1 MKFLI
6 AAGLRATCA
15 GVAGLLAC
23 TALEAPAQSPNY
35 EPGAAQKLAADAN
48 TFVDCLLPGAVRRLG
63 AGVTYLAARKPQ
75 VLKVAECEV
84 RGGEYVLYDRADPKI
99 AFKIWEAAA
108 NAGDADA
115 QRRLAQIYEMGL
127 TGEPD
132 YRNAATWYRKAA
144 EQGNHAA
151 ALALAA
157 LYETGLGVN
166 KDAEEARR
174 WYERARNPSKA
185 RDGGAVRD
193 VERLNRELQEKERR
207 LTELE
212 SKLAQ
217 GAAAAQAAQT
227 EIAQAKKAWEE
238 SLKSAGQQAAPVA
251 LLEPRRE
258 RPVIELVDPNLVRA
272 GSTSAFNVRGQVQVK
287 KITGWVNL
295 GRALSRV
302 TVNNAAAELDHNG
315 FFSQD
320 VKLAGETTPVSVV
333 ALSKDGKR
341 DELNFSLRA
350 ANAPAPEKV
359 QALREKPP
367 AGVGRMYALVIGNN
381 GYRVWPKLETAV
393 DDAKTIAGVLT
404 KKYGYQV
411 NLLIDVTADEIIAA
425 LNDYVATLKESDVL
439 LVYYAGHGQLD
450 TKNKRAHW
458 IPVNGETQ
466 RDTYWIPSYRVTD
479 LVNKMKAKKV
489 LVISD
494 SCYSGGLAADLTGVV
509 AGVRPGLGAEGKS
522 RAVDA
527 LWDMVSRTILTS
539 GMLAPVLDDE
549 GTGKSKHS
557 LFARALLEVLDEA
570 QGVLT
575 GDSLYTAVHARV
587 VYRAQKLKFDQTP
600 FYTGLAHAGHE
611 GGDFLFVPTPAR

>member
-1 MKFLI
+1 MNPSR
-6 AAGLRATCA
+6 ARRLRAFS
-15 GVAGLLAC
+15 VALALFVPP
-23 TALEAPAQSPNY
+23 AFQAWAQAPAYQ
-35 EPGAAQKLAADAN
+35 PGAAQKLAADMN
-48 TFVDCLLPGAVRRLG
+48 TYVDCLLPGAVRRLG

-99 AFKIWEAAA
+99 AFKIWESAA

-127 TGEPD
+127 SGEPD
-132 YRNAATWYRKAA
+132 YKNAALWYRKSA
-144 EQGNHAA
+144 EQGNQAA
-151 ALALAA
+151 AMALAA
-157 LYETGLGVN
+157 LYESGLGVA
-166 KDAEEARR
+166 KDPEEARR
-174 WYERARNPSKA
+174 WYERARNPSKS
-185 RDGGAVRD
+185 RDPGRESSQSRE
-193 VERLNRELQEKERR
+193 VEKLTRELQEKERK

-212 SKLAQ
+212 AKVAQGTAASQAEIAKAKQEWLDSIKLA
-217 GAAAAQAAQT
+217 
-227 EIAQAKKAWEE
+227 
-238 SLKSAGQQAAPVA
+238 GQPTTPSTA

-258 RPVIELVDPNLVRA
+258 RPVIELVDPNLVRPT
-272 GSTSAFNVRGQVQVK
+272 TSFNIRGQMQVK

-295 GRALSRV
+295 GARASRV
-302 TVNNAAAELDHNG
+302 TVNSANAELDKNG

-320 VKLAGETTPVSVV
+320 VTLTGATTPVSIV

-341 DELNFSLRA
+341 DELNFSLRSA
-350 ANAPAPEKV
+350 TASAPETV
-359 QALREKPP
+359 EALREKPP
-367 AGVGRMYALVIGNN
+367 AGVGKLNALIIGNN
-381 GYRVWPKLETAV
+381 TYRQWPKLETAV
-393 DDAKTIAGVLT
+393 EDARTVAAVLS
-404 KKYGYQV
+404 KKYGYKT
-411 NLLIDVTADEIIAA
+411 NLLIDVTADEIISA
-425 LNDYVATLKESDVL
+425 LNDYVTALGENDVL
-439 LVYYAGHGQLD
+439 IVYYAGHGMLD

-509 AGVRPGLGAEGKS
+509 AGVRPGLTDEGKS

-527 LWDMVSRTILTS
+527 LWGVVSRTILTS
-539 GMLAPVLDDE
+539 GMLSPVLDDE

-557 LFARALLEVLDEA
+557 LFAKALLEVLEEA
-570 QGVLT
+570 KGVIT
-575 GDSLYTAVHARV
+575 GDGLYTAVHARV
-587 VYRAQKLKFDQTP
+587 VYRSQKMKFDQTP

-611 GGDFLFVPTPAR
+611 GGDFLFVPVATR